1 MKIKFYTIL
10 LFAFLISC
18 AEKNKSENNDNR
30 NIEYIATDK
39 QIVGDFDIEK
49 YPILQ
54 KAILLKLDGKTIEAI
69 TEFNKAE
76 EEYGQMIQIFL
87 NRGVAYDQVG
97 QINKAESDFTKCLK
111 MDSTY
116 LPALLNR
123 GLVYAHSERV
133 EKAIADFN
141 IAIELNP
148 SEPASYLN
156 RAVAYRESDKND
168 LACSDLKKAKSL
180 GISEKYNSDMTDKMI
195 AELNC
200 GE

>member
-1 MKIKFYTIL
+1 MRMKFYTIV
-10 LFAFLISC
+10 LFTFLISC
-18 AEKNKSENNDNR
+18 AEKNKSKQDDTR
-30 NIEYIATDK
+30 NIELIATDD
-39 QIVGDFDIEK
+39 QIVGDFDREK

-54 KAILLKLDGKTIEAI
+54 KAILLKSDGKFNDAI

-76 EEYGQMIQIFL
+76 EAYGKMIQIFL
-87 NRGVAYDQVG
+87 NRGVSYDQIG
-97 QINKAESDFTKCLK
+97 EIKKAESDFTKCLK

-116 LPALLNR
+116 LPAILNR

-133 EKAIADFN
+133 EKAISDFN
-141 IAIELNP
+141 KAIELNP